1 MRRSRRPRRT
11 SKYWIEPEL
20 FDNVVTFCR
29 CYPLW
34 VRELQSLPDDNR
46 AIQYDKDKVQTSNQY
61 DATAELALKRVE
73 TERKVNLILT
83 TAKIASPEL
92 WEWIVKGVTT
102 NDYTIE
108 ELIRQGMPASRNH
121 YSKLK
126 SYFYYL
132 LSRRI

>member
-1 MRRSRRPRRT
+1 MRRSRRPRR
-11 SKYWIEPEL
+11 SSRYWIEPEI

-34 VRELQSLPDDNR
+34 VRELQTLPDGNR

-73 TERKVNLILT
+73 TERKVNLIRT
-83 TAKIASPEL
+83 TAMTASPEL
-92 WEWIVKGVTT
+92 WEWIIKGVTT

-108 ELIRQGMPASRNH
+108 ELIRQGMPASRNY
-121 YSKLK
+121 YSKVK